1 VALSLNNLAML
12 YKEQGRY
19 AEAEPLLQQ
28 SLKIKRKVLNEDHPD
43 VALRLNNLAGLYHDQ
58 GRYAEAEPLYQQSLK
73 IKRKVLNEDHPDV
86 ALSLNNLAMLYE
98 KQGRYAE
105 AEPLLDHAIRI
116 LSRPDVAPGS
126 RCSSIELRAHVRWTL
141 GRREQGL
148 EDLRQAM
155 ALAEQFRA
163 RASGGETERATAF
176 AQKAYV
182 FAGMVAWQ
190 TELGGSRE
198 GLDAMERSRAR
209 SLLDQ
214 LELRGAD
221 LLAGLPQSQAQPLKR
236 RETEAQARVAELRK
250 RLELL
255 PRQRG
260 LSPDQ
265 RRQREEELMSGLRQ
279 AQRQAAEA
287 YADIRNASPAYR
299 QAVGKDR
306 KPVALDTLQTH
317 AQKHHALVLEY
328 LIGSDGAYLLVVPG
342 DSQPRLMKLVVED
355 GPARALGIKP
365 GPMTHSQ
372 LKTALA
378 AQDKDGLLARLRR
391 CTGPEQERELAQALA
406 ALWKVLIPEAE
417 RKALV
422 GGQYRRLIVLP
433 DGPLARLPFE
443 VLVVQPGD
451 QPRYLLDVGPVI
463 EYAPSATI
471 LINLA
476 ERNFGSVGQAKERI
490 LTVGDCRYKEPGGTE
505 PDALLAQL
513 TTRSRYRGAGG
524 GLTPLYFSGKEMSWV
539 SHNFDRHGLPVAALK
554 GATATEKNFHMA
566 VPGRRVVHLACHG
579 LVDEAYGNLF
589 GALALTPGPDAN
601 DPADDGFL
609 TVAEVYGLDLQACE
623 LVILSA
629 CDSNVGPQ
637 QRGEGVWALSRGFLV
652 AGARRVVASNWLVDD
667 EAAASLI
674 SHFCGGL
681 ALSAGQRARPDYG
694 QCLYE
699 AKRWVR
705 QQEKWSSPY
714 YWGTFVLIGPQ

>member
-1 VALSLNNLAML
+1 L
-12 YKEQGRY
+12 YGEQRRY
-19 AEAEPLLQQ
+19 AEAEPLFQQ
-28 SLKIKRKVLNEDHPD
+28 ALKILQKVRKEDHPD
-43 VALRLNNLAGLYHDQ
+43 VARSLNNLARLYARR
-58 GRYAEAEPLYQQSLK
+58 GRRAEAEPLFQQALK
-73 IKRKVLNEDHPDV
+73 IRQKVLTEDHPEV
-86 ALSLNNLAMLYE
+86 AGNLSNLALLYRD
-98 KQGRYAE
+98 QRRYAE
-105 AEPLLDHAIRI
+105 AEPLLDDAIRI
-116 LSRPDVAPGS
+116 LSRPDVAPGL
-126 RCSSIELRAHVRWTL
+126 RCQSIGLRAQVRWTL

-155 ALAEQFRA
+155 TLAEQSRA
-163 RASGGETERATAF
+163 MASGDETERATVF

-182 FAGMVAWQ
+182 FERMVAWQ
-190 TELGGSRE
+190 TELGGCRE

-214 LELRGAD
+214 LELQGTD
-221 LLAGLPQSQAQPLKR
+221 LLAGLPEREAHRVKR
-236 RETEAQARVAELRK
+236 QEAEAQARVAELRK
-250 RLELL
+250 QLEVL
-255 PRQRG
+255 PHRRD

-299 QAVGKDR
+299 LAVGKAR
-306 KPVALDTLQTH
+306 KPVALDTLQAH

-328 LIGSDGAYLLVVPG
+328 LIGSEGAYLLVVPG
-342 DSQPRLMKLVVED
+342 DGHPRPTKLAVED

-372 LKTALA
+372 LETALA
-378 AQDKDGLLARLRR
+378 AQDKGGLLARLRR
-391 CTGPEQERELAQALA
+391 CTGPEQ
-406 ALWKVLIPEAE
+406 
-417 RKALV
+417 
-422 GGQYRRLIVLP
+422 
-433 DGPLARLPFE
+433 
-443 VLVVQPGD
+443 
-451 QPRYLLDVGPVI
+451 
-463 EYAPSATI
+463 
-471 LINLA
+471 
-476 ERNFGSVGQAKERI
+476 
-490 LTVGDCRYKEPGGTE
+490 EPGGTE

-513 TTRSRYRGAGG
+513 TTRSRYRSAGG
-524 GLTPLYFSGKEMSWV
+524 GLTPLYFSGKEMSWI

-554 GATATEKNFHMA
+554 GETATEKNFRTA

-579 LVDEAYGNLF
+579 LVDGAHGNLF

-681 ALSAGQRARPDYG
+681 ALTAGQGVRPDYG
-694 QCLYE
+694 RCLYE